1 MKTSKILTL
10 FIVALFISS
19 CNHLSIPTACDCLK
33 NMGDVEF
40 TEKCN
45 NYKKSL
51 SEEEADRWMEG
62 LKDCK

>member
-1 MKTSKILTL
+1 MKISKILTL
-10 FIVALFISS
+10 FIAALFIFSCGSS
-19 CNHLSIPTACDCLK
+19 DPTACDCLK

-51 SEEEADRWMEG
+51 SKEEAERWMEG